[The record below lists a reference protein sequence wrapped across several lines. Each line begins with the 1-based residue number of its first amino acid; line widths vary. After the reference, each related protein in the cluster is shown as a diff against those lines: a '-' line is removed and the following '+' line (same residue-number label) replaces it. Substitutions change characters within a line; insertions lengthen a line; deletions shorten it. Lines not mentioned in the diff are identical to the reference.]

1 MTVPAIIEARD
12 LAPVIA
18 DGANVDAAVALL
30 EAQLGA
36 FVVTRDNMDQANAL
50 AKGIRKY
57 KQQIEDSRAGYSRQ
71 PLDELERIRSCYRGA
86 LAKLDGIYAHLT
98 AGTTA
103 VVQAERIEQ
112 QRALAQAAATG
123 AGPAEIARAV
133 AAAAPKPSGTREM
146 TYYSAIVRDPSKV
159 PAKYWRIDL
168 DALNAEAKTAK
179 DAFAV
184 EGCELVKD
192 VRVVPV

>member
-30 EAQLGA
+30 EAQLGS
-36 FVVTRDNMDQANAL
+36 FVVTRDNMDQANSL
-50 AKGIRKY
+50 AKAVRAY
-57 KQQIEDSRAGYSRQ
+57 KGKIEDSRAGYSRQ

-86 LAKLDGIYAHLT
+86 LATLDRIYGHLT

-133 AAAAPKPSGTREM
+133 AAAAPKPSGTKEL
-146 TYYSAIVRDPSKV
+146 TYYSAKVVDPSKV
-159 PAKYWRIDL
+159 PARFWRIDL

-179 DAFAV
+179 DAFNV

-192 VRVVPV
+192 VRVVPA